1 MLARRWL
8 VIIVRRMGTLATRS
22 ACNRAASLF
31 CGRRYMSDNS
41 LSGTI
46 PIQMGELTMLTD
58 LCALAHVYASICH
71 PTLRYYYIPLHFI
84 SSRGV

>member
-8 VIIVRRMGTLATRS
+8 VMIVRRMGTLATRS

-31 CGRRYMSDNS
+31 CGRRRIGDNS

-71 PTLRYYYIPLHFI
+71 PTLRYYIPLHFI